1 MNREQIIVKN
11 AHANNLKNIDIEI
24 PKHKLVVF
32 TGVSGSGKSSLLFDT
47 VYVEAQRQLIETFST
62 FARTRMPKLSR
73 PDVDDILNLSTAIV
87 IDQKRMGNNL
97 RSTVGTAT
105 EINTYLR
112 LLYSR
117 VGKPFVGPSFYFSF
131 NHPEGMCPHCNGLGK
146 QIKIDLDLF
155 LDREKSIREGAIMH
169 PHYKPGSFMWKEL
182 VHLGVVDAEKPLK
195 DFSPEELELLLYSEP
210 FQIKNAK
217 EKLSYNRTF
226 EGIARKLE
234 KAVTTRADD
243 ESAEEEKNAYTRYFS
258 YQLCEHCE
266 GTRLNERAR
275 SVTIKGLNIAELCR
289 LELVDVFDFLQDVDD
304 EISRPVL
311 RKARFL
317 LQQLI
322 EIGVGYLSLERA
334 VGTLSGGESQR
345 VKMSKQMDCNLVDM
359 LYVLDEPS
367 IGLHPRDTDNL
378 LKILF
383 RLKEKGNSVFVV
395 EHDPDI
401 IRAAE
406 WIVDMGPKA
415 GKLGGQVVYNG
426 EPAGMEKVESLTAEY
441 LHKKQKP
448 VFSRKEAN
456 SFFEINHAKVNN
468 LKDVSVKIPKGVL
481 TCVTGVAGSGKS
493 SLIHACFAKEHP
505 EAIVIDQSPIG
516 KTSRA
521 NAATFIGV
529 FDLIRKEFAAATKS
543 EASLFSFNSKG
554 ACPKC
559 NGQGVLTFELHF
571 LDSVK
576 TVCDECDGKRYHA
589 EVLELKF
596 QGKSIADVLDMTI
609 NQAVEFF
616 KSAKIKKHLHVL
628 QEVGLGY
635 LKLGQSLSTL
645 SGGESQRLKIANE
658 LKKEGNIYIM
668 DEPTTGLHMSDIDN
682 FYRIIRSLVDN
693 HNTVVIIEHN
703 LDIIRYA
710 DWIIDMGPE
719 GGKNGGEL
727 IFQGTPEELVKCER
741 SITGKYLGR
750 VI

>member
-1 MNREQIIVKN
+1 MNRDKIIIKN
-11 AHANNLKNIDIEI
+11 AHTNNLKNIDIEL

-47 VYVEAQRQLIETFST
+47 IYTEAQRQLIETFST

-87 IDQKRMGNNL
+87 INQNRMGNNL

-105 EINTYLR
+105 EVNTYLR

-117 VGKPFVGPSFYFSF
+117 VGKPFIGPSFYFSF
-131 NHPEGMCPHCNGLGK
+131 NHPEGMCPHCKGLGK

-155 LDREKSIREGAIMH
+155 LDREKSIRQGAISH
-169 PHYKPGSFMWKEL
+169 PHYKVGGFLWKEL
-182 VHLGVVDAEKPLK
+182 MSLDVVDSDKPIK
-195 DFSPEELELLLYSEP
+195 EFTDDELNLLLFSEP

-217 EKLSYNRTF
+217 DKLTYNRNF

-234 KAVTTRADD
+234 KAVAARADD
-243 ESAEEEKNAYTRYFS
+243 ETAEEEKNAYTKYFN
-258 YQLCEHCE
+258 YQPCEQCG

-275 SVTIKGLNIAELCR
+275 NVRLNGLTIAEVCHM
-289 LELVDVFDFLQDVDD
+289 ELVDLLPFLLDIDD
-304 EISRPVL
+304 EISKPIL
-311 RKARFL
+311 RKAQFL

-367 IGLHPRDTDNL
+367 IGLHPRDTENL
-378 LKILF
+378 MNILF
-383 RLKEKGNSVFVV
+383 RLKDKGNSVFVV

-406 WIVDMGPKA
+406 WIIDIGPKA
-415 GKLGGQVVYNG
+415 GKYGGQVVYNG
-426 EPAGMEKVESLTAEY
+426 EPEGLHRVESITGDY
-441 LHKKQKP
+441 LLKKGKP
-448 VFSRKEAN
+448 TYQRKLGT
-456 SFFEINHAKVNN
+456 SFFEIKYANSNN
-468 LKDVSVKIPKGVL
+468 LKNVSCRIPRGVL
-481 TCVTGVAGSGKS
+481 TCITGVAGSGKS
-493 SLIHACFAKEHP
+493 SLIHECFAKQHP
-505 EAIVIDQSPIG
+505 DAIVIDQSSIG
-516 KTSRA
+516 KSSRA
-521 NAATFIGV
+521 NAATYIGV
-529 FDLIRKEFAAATKS
+529 FDLIRKEFAAATHAD
-543 EASLFSFNSKG
+543 ASLFSFNSKG

-576 TVCDECDGKRYHA
+576 TTCDECEGKRYHS

-596 QGKSIADVLDMTI
+596 KDKNIADVLDMTVT
-609 NQAVEFF
+609 QAAEFF
-616 KSAKIKKHLHVL
+616 ESSKIKKHLLLL

-645 SGGESQRLKIANE
+645 SGGESQRLKIATE

-682 FYRIIRSLVDN
+682 FYRIVKTLVKND
-693 HNTVVIIEHN
+693 NTVIIIEHN
-703 LDIIRYA
+703 LDIIKFA
-710 DWIIDMGPE
+710 DWIIDLGPE
-719 GGKNGGEL
+719 GGKKGGEV
-727 IFQGTPEELVKCER
+727 IFQGLPEDLVNCEQ
-741 SITGKYLGR
+741 SMTGKYLKK